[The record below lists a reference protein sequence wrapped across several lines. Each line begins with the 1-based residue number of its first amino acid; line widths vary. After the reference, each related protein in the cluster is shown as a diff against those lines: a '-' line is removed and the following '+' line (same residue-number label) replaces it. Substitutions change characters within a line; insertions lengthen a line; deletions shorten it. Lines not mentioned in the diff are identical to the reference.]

1 MVTIF
6 PWNYLEPISDNEQPS
21 KGVSKMADKKQ
32 NAVAEQKTAEM
43 KARNDARDEAQRN
56 KPSGFTPQKNISF
69 WDPSAVAFR
78 RQHNISD
85 DVGAGC

>member
-1 MVTIF
+1 MMWVDDLKAYEECGFTGTAANIRKAM
-6 PWNYLEPISDNEQPS
+6 EQAQQQ
-21 KGVSKMADKKQ
+21 MI
-32 NAVAEQKTAEM
+32 EQKTAEM